1 MNFDRFK
8 KVVVRDFNSTYQ
20 LYGMSMLIM
29 ICVPVAVWLFGL
41 AFKIP
46 EIGSMG
52 RQGIMQ
58 FVVVLAAMIAPMKI
72 YKSCNLPGKGN
83 YFAMLPASLGE
94 KFCSMMIY
102 CFIVTP
108 LVVFAGIFVVDT
120 LLTLLPFGP
129 FKDYIWH
136 TSAWLQEI
144 GDVAQ
149 WYDTGRFSFDANMS
163 TLLKAITASSIFM
176 FANTIFKKNKF
187 IKTVL
192 WIMLISFVFSIVA
205 APTITYIITHVHWD
219 MEWIM
224 NLLKKFDA
232 SQEKLQSLVFWGTT
246 LFNLLVAALFSWL
259 TYRRLKKM
267 QY

>member
-8 KVVVRDFNSTYQ
+8 KVVVRDFNTTIQ

-29 ICVPVAVWLFGL
+29 MCVPVFIWLFGL

-46 EIGSMG
+46 NIDSIV
-52 RQGIMQ
+52 RLRILQSII
-58 FVVVLAAMIAPMKI
+58 VLSAAISSMKI
-72 YKSCNLPGKGN
+72 YKNCNIAGRGN

-94 KFCSMMIY
+94 KFCSMMLY
-102 CFIVTP
+102 CFIITP
-108 LVVFAGIFVVDT
+108 LAVFVGSFAIDS

-129 FKDYIWH
+129 YNEYLW
-136 TSAWLQEI
+136 TTPVWMR
-144 GDVAQ
+144 DVANVPDVSN
-149 WYDTGRFSFDANMS
+149 YYSSNHFGLDAFCS
-163 TLLKAITASSIFM
+163 TMIKSIFAASIFM

-192 WIMLISFVFSIVA
+192 WIMLISFVTSVVLFPILTHIHWNIQWIVDFFK
-205 APTITYIITHVHWD
+205 D
-219 MEWIM
+219 MTAE
-224 NLLKKFDA
+224 KFRH
-232 SQEKLQSLVFWGTT
+232 LVFWGS
-246 LFNLLVAALFSWL
+246 LLINAVVIFLFSFF

>member
-29 ICVPVAVWLFGL
+29 MCVPVAVWLFGL

-46 EIGSMG
+46 EIGTIG
-52 RQGIMQ
+52 RQGILQ
-58 FVVVLAAMIAPMKI
+58 FIVVLAAAISSMKI

-108 LVVFAGIFVVDT
+108 LAVFVGLFVVDT

-136 TSAWLQEI
+136 TPAWLQEI

-149 WYDTGRFSFDANMS
+149 WYDNGRFSFDANMS

-192 WIMLISFVFSIVA
+192 WIMLISFVLSIVA
-205 APTITYIITHVHWD
+205 VPIISHIHWD
-219 MEWIM
+219 FEW
-224 NLLKKFDA
+224 LADLFGKFID
-232 SQEKLQSLVFWGTT
+232 SPEKLHSLVFWGTT
-246 LFNLLVAALFSWL
+246 LFNLLVTAIFSWL